1 LYIIAETLFDG
12 VSEGDI
18 LALRQYLITMYQFE
32 NKKPFRIQNRIDGEF
47 RKSVLEF
54 VSNYLKVNIIFIHL
68 PSSETVPSCEQ

>member
-1 LYIIAETLFDG
+1 
-12 VSEGDI
+12 
-18 LALRQYLITMYQFE
+18 MYQFE